1 MQHYSKKQLKEGLLI
16 SIFLNR
22 SFLIMAVLV
31 MVGLLLVSQWGWLQA
46 AESSKG
52 PVYKIGVVPQF
63 GQRKLFRIWV
73 PIIKRLKKDTG
84 LNFELVGSHQ
94 IPDFEDKF
102 MAGNFDFAYMN
113 PYHAVNAN
121 RTQGYIPLV
130 RDGSRVL
137 QGIIV
142 VRKDNPIHS
151 VKELNSQSVAYP
163 SAKALGASLL
173 PRSELVKKFNVTTT
187 PVYAKTHTSVYLH
200 VVQNLVVA
208 GGGIKSTL
216 EKQKPQIKNLL
227 RVLYYTQ
234 THKSHPIVAH
244 PRVPIGDML
253 KVQYAFLKMSKTLS
267 GAALLKK
274 IPMNKAIIAT
284 MPDYDSVKNLNFKR
298 LRTK

>member
-1 MQHYSKKQLKEGLLI
+1 MQHYPEKQQTKGLL
-16 SIFLNR
+16 SYVSLGR
-22 SFLIMAVLV
+22 SVLIIVALV
-31 MVGLLLVSQWGWLQA
+31 MGSWLLASSVVQLQA
-46 AESSKG
+46 ADSSK
-52 PVYKIGVVPQF
+52 PHVYKIGVVPQF

-73 PIIKRLKKDTG
+73 PIIKRLEKDTG

-216 EKQKPQIKNLL
+216 EKQKPQVKNLL

-244 PRVPIGDML
+244 PRVPISHIL
-253 KVQYAFLKMSKTLS
+253 KVQYAFIKMSRTLS
-267 GAALLKK
+267 GAALLKQ

-298 LRTK
+298 LRIK